1 MNDEIE
7 GLPPI
12 AELFNAT
19 LTILK
24 SAFILS
30 IGIAC
35 LTINPAKGAE
45 PVGDP
50 GTAPA
55 IPENTP
61 CTIIEKI
68 PPRFPNRELKDGV
81 AHGVVKILLHVGP
94 TGELTDTLV
103 TAFTRKPFADE
114 ALHAV
119 KRWKFI
125 PAKSKG
131 EPIDTIINMTFQFE
145 VKEVLVAEK
154 FSPDF
159 TPLEHSES
167 FDYHAS
173 TVQSLD
179 RVPTP
184 LNVVEPVYPQEL
196 MKQGIA
202 GNIIVDFYIDETG
215 KARFPTATPGT
226 NEILAGIA
234 VAAVQQWR
242 FIPPTAKGKPVLV
255 QARQVFTFEK
265 DEKS

>member
-1 MNDEIE
+1 V
-7 GLPPI
+7 
-12 AELFNAT
+12 ELFNAT
-19 LTILK
+19 HILLK

-35 LTINPAKGAE
+35 LTVASPAVGE
-45 PVGDP
+45 PADAP
-50 GTAPA
+50 TAPLP
-55 IPENTP
+55 PENSP
-61 CTIIEKI
+61 CTIIEKT
-68 PPRFPNRELKDGV
+68 PPRFPNRLIKDGV
-81 AHGVVKILLHVGP
+81 AHGVVKMLLHVNSA
-94 TGELTDTLV
+94 GELTDTLV
-103 TAFTRKPFADE
+103 TAFTRKAFADE

-125 PAKSKG
+125 PARSKG

-159 TPLEHSES
+159 TPLEHSEE
-167 FDYHAS
+167 FEYHACN
-173 TVQSLD
+173 VKNLD

-196 MKQGIA
+196 MKQGIS
-202 GNIIVDFYIDETG
+202 GNIVVDFYIDEKG

-226 NEILAGIA
+226 DEILAGIA

-265 DEKS
+265 DDKS